1 LWYLSSINLGLVLQ
15 FDMSQVGSLIPSL
28 MLCID
33 TMHPPIYLSVQQ
45 NHCNFG
51 FCNDR
56 LSSVS
61 WHWIHSECYKLLSGS
76 LVDLCIVPV
85 VEKLAVEWVRQG
97 TLELLR
103 KFLIQACH
111 LIHINTFCTDPQSSI
126 YFLWVLICHSTSL
139 NCLRTGRF
147 RDTGSFLNISMCL
160 IDTLV
165 FKVVKSLLFV
175 TRVSRRNDWCS
186 WKLCGELYQNNS

>member
-1 LWYLSSINLGLVLQ
+1 
-15 FDMSQVGSLIPSL
+15 

-51 FCNDR
+51 LCNDR

-175 TRVSRRNDWCS
+175 FLSRRMTDVLGNYVENCTKTIPS
-186 WKLCGELYQNNS
+186 NYFFTLEFFNLPLTPFYLAIL